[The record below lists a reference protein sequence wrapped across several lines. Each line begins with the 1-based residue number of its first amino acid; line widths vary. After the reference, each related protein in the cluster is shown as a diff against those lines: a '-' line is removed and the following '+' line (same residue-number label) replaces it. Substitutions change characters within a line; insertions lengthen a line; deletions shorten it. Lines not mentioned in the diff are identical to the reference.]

1 MAKKGVTYMKI
12 MYFALRVY
20 SLGPVPAFLDIYI
33 YIHVCVECMFHVLG
47 RGELEATKI
56 SSRSWIHLFI
66 VKLQQTRLPA
76 ELENPAA
83 GQGEMENNGFRKTY
97 GDTGNHAFTDSHYI
111 KLDLLTDSIPGE
123 W

>member
-1 MAKKGVTYMKI
+1 MKI

-33 YIHVCVECMFHVLG
+33 YIYTCVCVECMFHVLG

-76 ELENPAA
+76 ELENPAD